1 MKTLTTL
8 LLATLLT
15 GCATYNFDHSAQ
27 APRRAR
33 HTYHHQ
39 QRRHAH
45 ERRRAPQPNLPW
57 N

>member
-1 MKTLTTL
+1 MKALIFL
-8 LLATLLT
+8 LLTTLLT
-15 GCATYNFDHSAQ
+15 GCATTAFEPSAQ

-33 HTYHHQ
+33 HYYQHQ

-45 ERRRAPQPNLPW
+45 ERRRAPQPFLPW

>member
-1 MKTLTTL
+1 MKILLAL
-8 LLATLLT
+8 LLAALLT

-33 HTYHHQ
+33 HAYHHQ

-45 ERRRAPQPNLPW
+45 ERRRALPFSLPW